1 MEEKREHII
10 RLWFDMWLRGTDLGI
25 EEIFAPDAVYTESW
39 GPEYRGAARIKH
51 WFEEWNTR
59 GRVLR
64 WEIRQYFHTDSQT
77 VVEWYFQNA
86 MDGGRSEAFEGMSLI
101 RWTPEGKIC
110 ALKEFGCNE
119 NRYDPYA
126 DGPTP
131 RFRDEKAM
139 WF

>member
-64 WEIRQYFHTDSQT
+64 WEIRQDFHTDSQT

-86 MDGGRSEAFEGMSLI
+86 MDGGRPEAFEGMSLI